1 MINKNNPELGFLTKK
16 VRNEYIID
24 MIKNDKFDLDK
35 IDSAMSLYAS
45 SDKNEKIY
53 FWQLYSI
60 LGDKPIIYLIKKFY
74 ENVFNDEGAEWFR
87 NEFIDLGDIDY
98 HVKGQGNFW
107 LDVMGGGQRYL
118 RGEKMMYKKHKLVK
132 NIMTRE
138 GGERWMYNME
148 KTLSEIV
155 LTPEF
160 EDKRILVCI
169 YDFLEYYMNKY
180 AVDFDFNVFDLEPI
194 KKRVLLKSI
203 I

>member
-180 AVDFDFNVFDLEPI
+180 AVEFDFNVFDLEPI